1 MKFCDT
7 DKNWERSLWCDMR
20 FYLQDNMLVKVDRA
34 SMLHSLE
41 VRIPFLD
48 HNVVD
53 YIARVPSSLKYK
65 GNISKYILK
74 KVAAK
79 HLPNKIINRKKKG
92 FGIPVAKWIKKDM
105 RNMFEETFY
114 GYDNNSEFFNK
125 KYLRTLLKDHLD
137 NKKDNRKLLWTLFIY
152 IKWSEKNL

>member
-1 MKFCDT
+1 
-7 DKNWERSLWCDMR
+7 
-20 FYLQDNMLVKVDRA
+20 
-34 SMLHSLE
+34 
-41 VRIPFLD
+41 
-48 HNVVD
+48 
-53 YIARVPSSLKYK
+53 
-65 GNISKYILK
+65 
-74 KVAAK
+74 
-79 HLPNKIINRKKKG
+79 
-92 FGIPVAKWIKKDM
+92 M